1 MFFLR
6 VASEGPGNFFRVVVT
21 EGMTG
26 EYGAGI
32 LLGERT
38 EMAII
43 DVDPSQPSYELIWAN
58 YASYAVQPEH
68 LFIVEEEGEPTSMLV
83 EHDASPFLAYVR
95 STTFAEDILGRLR
108 HWELS
113 CMNHVIHVVS
123 VEPPTIMVLPA
134 GDSFLLP

>member
-6 VASEGPGNFFRVVVT
+6 EAAEAPGDCFRIVVT
-21 EGMTG
+21 EGVTR
-26 EYGAGI
+26 EYGPAI
-32 LLGERT
+32 LLGEGT
-38 EMAII
+38 EIAVI
-43 DVDPSQPSYELIWAN
+43 DVDPSQPSYALIWAN

-68 LFIVEEEGEPTSMLV
+68 LVIVDEEGEPTSMMV

-95 STTFAEDILGRLR
+95 STTFAEDIAGRLR

-123 VEPPTIMVLPA
+123 AQPPTIVALPA
-134 GDSFLLP
+134 GGSFPLP